1 MNTVVHNSSGSA
13 KFYFAR
19 NTVPSNSMHETSLWP
34 VQYRSGDY
42 EGAVVA
48 YLKAAEMGLEVG
60 QSNAAWMLARG
71 YGAAGPAASA
81 LAQKLHQR
89 AAGQV

>member
-1 MNTVVHNSSGSA
+1 M
-13 KFYFAR
+13 
-19 NTVPSNSMHETSLWP
+19 
-34 VQYRSGDY
+34 
-42 EGAVVA
+42 A

-89 AAGQV
+89 AAGQVSHCLACTYRLRLLLYARRGLCTTALHAALWHGWLRSFHIKQVLS

>member
-1 MNTVVHNSSGSA
+1 M
-13 KFYFAR
+13 
-19 NTVPSNSMHETSLWP
+19 
-34 VQYRSGDY
+34 QYRAGDY
-42 EGAVVA
+42 EGAAVA

-89 AAGQV
+89 AAGQVSHCLACTY